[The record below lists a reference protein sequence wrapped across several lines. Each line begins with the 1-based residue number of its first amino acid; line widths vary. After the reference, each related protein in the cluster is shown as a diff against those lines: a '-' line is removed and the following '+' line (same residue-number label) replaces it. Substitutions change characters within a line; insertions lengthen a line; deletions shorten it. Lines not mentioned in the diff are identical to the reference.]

1 MEWEATLSFLYPWRA
16 VDDHLKIPKAPEGDT
31 KDIWERGSPWVLGTS
46 TRERHIRSMQPM
58 NRTAVKF
65 WEGAVASQ
73 RTIDVCKCILDGYRT
88 GSIWS
93 SQPSEH
99 QGKSRLRS
107 RCPDS
112 TPPQPS
118 TPCWQVWQQPRSG
131 WVALSLLAQRPSREK
146 VKEGEGN
153 LTCDSVVTQDGLE
166 ITEFNWFY
174 TKIITL
180 TFL

>member
-1 MEWEATLSFLYPWRA
+1 MEREATLSFLYPWRA

-73 RTIDVCKCILDGYRT
+73 RTIDVCECILEGYRT

-118 TPCWQVWQQPRSG
+118 TPCWQVWQQPQWLDSPLPTG
-131 WVALSLLAQRPSREK
+131 TKTKQG
-146 VKEGEGN
+146 EGERRRRN
-153 LTCDSVVTQDGLE
+153 LNCDSVVTQDGLE
-166 ITEFNWFY
+166 ITEFNWLY
-174 TKIITL
+174 PKIITL